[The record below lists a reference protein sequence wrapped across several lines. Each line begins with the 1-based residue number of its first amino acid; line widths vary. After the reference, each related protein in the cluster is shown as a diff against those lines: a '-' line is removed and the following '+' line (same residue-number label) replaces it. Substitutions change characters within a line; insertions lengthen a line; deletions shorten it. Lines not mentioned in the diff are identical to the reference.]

1 LNRAPPFIYDVI
13 QKPRARSNSEH
24 VYTLHTVFKYKRVE
38 TVALVGSSATIQNVP
53 PFYLNEEYKGKEDS
67 KEGELQMT
75 RSRNEWFTF
84 LLQATRLEL
93 IFFPSFTQLSAPSTT
108 PKCVFYFS
116 TSSCAQEMTKR
127 PRPLFFPQ
135 VYLPV

>member
-1 LNRAPPFIYDVI
+1 
-13 QKPRARSNSEH
+13 
-24 VYTLHTVFKYKRVE
+24 VFKYKRVE
-38 TVALVGSSATIQNVP
+38 TVALVGSSAAIQNVP

-93 IFFPSFTQLSAPSTT
+93 IFFFSFTQLSAPSTT
-108 PKCVFYFS
+108 PKCVRVSFI
-116 TSSCAQEMTKR
+116 
-127 PRPLFFPQ
+127 FPPP
-135 VYLPV
+135 PVPNK